1 MTAETASTPLRIWEH
16 PRGSEIGHD
25 PGEFLRRMGGPTCFV
40 LPGERPEARARVVT
54 TLLHGNEPSGTIAL
68 YRFLKEGVH
77 PRVPL
82 HVMVLSVHAALAT
95 DAAGNGFTHR
105 ALPGRPDLNRCFVE
119 PPDAPEGELAR
130 AVIDHVKALQPEAA
144 VDVHNTSGRG
154 PAYAVVTRVD
164 PAREGLTSRF
174 ASRMIHTD
182 IRLGTAMEAFDPIAP
197 TVTIECGGAS
207 DPEAHDR
214 AFHGLCRVARDAD
227 VLRRNADVDP
237 LAVLRHPLRIE
248 LVEGATVAFAHR
260 PEAGADVTLPPDVDR
275 LNFGVMPRG
284 RAIGWLGPRGL
295 DVLRAV
301 GAEIRHP
308 VGDLFEAR
316 DGELV
321 PVRDLEPL
329 MVTTNPAIAR
339 SDCLFYLVPA

>member
-1 MTAETASTPLRIWEH
+1 MTADTASTPLRVWEY
-16 PRGSEIGHD
+16 PRGSDIGHD
-25 PGEFLRRMGGPTCFV
+25 PGEFLRRMGGPTCFA
-40 LPGERPEARARVVT
+40 LPGEDSQARPRIVT

-68 YRFLKEGVH
+68 YRFLKEGIH

-82 HVMVLSVHAALAT
+82 HVMVLSVQAALT
-95 DAAGNGFTHR
+95 GQVFTHR
-105 ALPGRPDLNRCFVE
+105 AVPGRPDLNRCFVQ

-130 AVIDHVKALQPEAA
+130 AVIAHVQALRPEAA

-154 PAYAVVTRVD
+154 PAYAVVTGVD
-164 PAREGLTSRF
+164 PAREALTSRF
-174 ASRMIHTD
+174 AQRMIHTD
-182 IRLGTAMEAFDPIAP
+182 IRLGTVMEAFDPIAP
-197 TVTIECGGAS
+197 TVTIECGGAG
-207 DPEAHDR
+207 DPEAHER
-214 AFHGLCRVARDAD
+214 AFHGLCRMARDAD
-227 VLRRNADVDP
+227 VLTRDAGTDP
-237 LAVLRHPLRIE
+237 LSVLRHPLRIE
-248 LVEGATVAFAHR
+248 LVEGATVAFAHER
-260 PEAGADVTLPPDVDR
+260 QADADVTLPPDVDR

-295 DVLRAV
+295 DALRAV

-308 VGDLFEAR
+308 VDDLFEAR
-316 DGELV
+316 DGALV